1 MLVQCVSGY
10 TLSHHP
16 ASSAVRIVLV
26 APGDLGVVKAALG
39 QKNRKVLPL
48 LFLEF

>member
-1 MLVQCVSGY
+1 MLVQGVSGY
-10 TLSHHP
+10 TLSYHP
-16 ASSAVRIVLV
+16 ASSAARTVLV
-26 APGDLGVVKAALG
+26 APGDPGVVKAAPG